1 MSDTPMVW
9 ENVPVL
15 VLILYAL
22 LSPVA

>member
-1 MSDTPMVW
+1 MTDTPMVW